1 MTRAT
6 TTMDAVSIPA
16 PDVPVPGRVRALA
29 RGAAVSPV
37 WVNGIGGVTF
47 RADDG
52 RYIKVGP
59 LHRETSMSA
68 EAERLRWAAPYTAV
82 PDVLE
87 VGDDGDEEWLVTRAV
102 PGLSAV
108 DPLWIA
114 EPEVAVRAMGA
125 GLRALHDALPV
136 ADCPFDWSVRTRI
149 GNAAARGIHV
159 PGALRSPPPIDA
171 LVVCHGDAC
180 APNTLLDAEGRPLAH
195 VDLGALGIA
204 DRWADIAVAAMS
216 TTWNYGP
223 GWEHALIDAYGI
235 APDEPRMAYYRDLW
249 NAT

>member
-68 EAERLRWAAPYTAV
+68 AERLRWAAPYTAV

-87 VGDDGDEEWLVTRAV
+87 VG
-102 PGLSAV
+102 
-108 DPLWIA
+108 
-114 EPEVAVRAMGA
+114 
-125 GLRALHDALPV
+125 
-136 ADCPFDWSVRTRI
+136 DCPFDWSVRTRI

-195 VDLGALGIA
+195 VDLGALGVA

-235 APDEPRMAYYRDLW
+235 AADEPRMAYYRDLW

>member
-59 LHRETSMSA
+59 LHRETSRSA

-87 VGDDGDEEWLVTRAV
+87 VG
-102 PGLSAV
+102 
-108 DPLWIA
+108 
-114 EPEVAVRAMGA
+114 
-125 GLRALHDALPV
+125 
-136 ADCPFDWSVRTRI
+136 DCPFDWSVRTRI

-195 VDLGALGIA
+195 VDLGALGVA

-235 APDEPRMAYYRDLW
+235 AADEPRMAYYRDLW

>member
-1 MTRAT
+1 M
-6 TTMDAVSIPA
+6 SIPT

-87 VGDDGDEEWLVTRAV
+87 VGD
-102 PGLSAV
+102 
-108 DPLWIA
+108 
-114 EPEVAVRAMGA
+114 
-125 GLRALHDALPV
+125 
-136 ADCPFDWSVRTRI
+136 CPFDWSVRTRI

-195 VDLGALGIA
+195 VDLGALGVA

-235 APDEPRMAYYRDLW
+235 AADEPRMAYYRDLW